1 MRISLP
7 LALTT
12 YIRSGL
18 LTLQHILIPE
28 GLRNSGAS
36 HSSALRAYG
45 SIHSM
50 ALPIILYPAAI
61 ISSFSG
67 LLIPALAEC
76 AAQKSNRRI
85 CYIIGRVWSL
95 ALLFSFGAAGI
106 LLCFSHELGEALYPG
121 PEAGHY
127 IRLLAPLIPIMYVD
141 TATDAMM
148 KGLGA
153 QIFSMNVNLAD
164 ALISVLLVWWLVPR
178 YGIEGYLFT
187 VYFSELFNTVLSIN
201 HLLGISKPAVR
212 LLKWVYKP
220 LLSTVGATAA
230 VRLMA
235 YLLPSFLA
243 AISLFGRCAL
253 TILFYLLLLLLTGAL
268 EREDLCW
275 LGSMFRREADPSEE

>member
-1 MRISLP
+1 
-7 LALTT
+7 
-12 YIRSGL
+12 
-18 LTLQHILIPE
+18 
-28 GLRNSGAS
+28 
-36 HSSALRAYG
+36 
-45 SIHSM
+45 
-50 ALPIILYPAAI
+50 
-61 ISSFSG
+61 
-67 LLIPALAEC
+67 
-76 AAQKSNRRI
+76 
-85 CYIIGRVWSL
+85 
-95 ALLFSFGAAGI
+95 
-106 LLCFSHELGEALYPG
+106 
-121 PEAGHY
+121 
-127 IRLLAPLIPIMYVD
+127 MYVD

-275 LGSMFRREADPSEE
+275 LGSLFRREADPSEE